1 MCTLHITQFSGPS
14 ENMGKVGICPH
25 QLITGALTLMH
36 KRGGG
41 VIYFPYLFWKCA
53 AGPEFWLGQIM
64 RIYQNR
70 YEKMINDIKVGKIF
84 KSSSFIYFV
93 TKEFWNSNPSSKI
106 FKHMVPQ
113 IENNSRIGRL
123 AIKYCILSLSEV
135 TKYVVNRHLVTN
147 HIRFVLR
154 GAS

>member
-1 MCTLHITQFSGPS
+1 
-14 ENMGKVGICPH
+14 MGKVSGDLSPPTYCRCIDPNAQKGRWGDILSLPILKMCRWAWI
-25 QLITGALTLMH
+25 LIGSNYENIPRPLR
-36 KRGGG
+36 KNDK
-41 VIYFPYLFWKCA
+41 W
-53 AGPEFWLGQIM
+53 
-64 RIYQNR
+64 YQS
-70 YEKMINDIKVGKIF
+70 GKIF
-84 KSSSFIYFV
+84 KRLSFIYFV

-135 TKYVVNRHLVTN
+135 TKYVVNRHLVPN
-147 HIRFVLR
+147 HIRYVVP

>member
-1 MCTLHITQFSGPS
+1 
-14 ENMGKVGICPH
+14 
-25 QLITGALTLMH
+25 
-36 KRGGG
+36 
-41 VIYFPYLFWKCA
+41 
-53 AGPEFWLGQIM
+53 M

-84 KSSSFIYFV
+84 KSGSFIYFV

-135 TKYVVNRHLVTN
+135 TKYVVNRHLVPN
-147 HIRFVLR
+147 HIRYVVR
-154 GAS
+154 GASKVIYTKYSKHWLYTVAHTIECVCSKMNNSWFNPWFSFYISSLCPAPYIEWYIC